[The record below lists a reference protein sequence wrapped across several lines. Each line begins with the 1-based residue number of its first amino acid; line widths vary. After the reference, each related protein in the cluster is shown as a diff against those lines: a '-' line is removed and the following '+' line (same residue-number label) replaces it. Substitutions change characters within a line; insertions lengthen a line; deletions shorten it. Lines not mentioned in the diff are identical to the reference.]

1 MTTRRFDFTEGNIL
15 RQMIGFSLPIFLT
28 NVLQAS
34 YQFVDSLWV
43 GNLLGSDALASVSV
57 SATIIFTILS
67 FIIGMNG
74 ATLTILAQR
83 KGAGDER
90 GLRESLNAFVVVFAL
105 LAVGLGLV
113 GYILSPHILT
123 WIGTP
128 DAIHEL
134 ATQYLQ
140 VNSLGIVFLFGY
152 NFVGTVLRALGDSRT
167 PIRFVLAAVIL
178 NAVLDPL
185 FIAGLDMG
193 VMGAAVATILS
204 QGLSFVY
211 ALVYTQRTGK
221 IPFTKPH
228 RPDKEYAVAI
238 FRLGIPAGLQMML
251 ISGGMMAIISIVNS
265 FGEDAVAGFGAAQ
278 RMDSLIMLPILTLGS
293 AVTSMAGQNIGAG
306 KWERV
311 NGVTRSGIALIMS
324 LSLFIA
330 ILVYVGAPTM
340 LGWFVNKPESI
351 AFGADYLRTVCFFY
365 PFLGINFVLNGV
377 IRGAGAMLAVL
388 ALNFISFWI
397 LRYPLTALF
406 SWWLGESGIAYGM
419 GMSFLLS
426 AVFAVLYYRFGGWK
440 NVRIAGSRQSVK

>member
-1 MTTRRFDFTEGNIL
+1 MTVRRFDFTEGNIL
-15 RQMIGFSLPIFLT
+15 RQMVAYSLPIFLT

-43 GNLLGSDALASVSV
+43 GNLLGSNALASVSV
-57 SATIIFTILS
+57 SGTIIFTILS

-90 GLRESLNAFVVVFAL
+90 GLQESLNAFVVVFAL
-105 LAVGLGLV
+105 LAISLGLV
-113 GYILSPHILT
+113 GYVLSPYILT

-128 DAIHEL
+128 DTIHKL

-140 VNSLGIVFLFGY
+140 VNALGIVFLFGY
-152 NFVGTVLRALGDSRT
+152 NFIGTVLRALGDSRT

-178 NAVLDPL
+178 NTVLDPL
-185 FIAGLDMG
+185 FIAGFNMG
-193 VMGAAVATILS
+193 VVGAAAATILS

-211 ALVYTQRTGK
+211 ALIYTKQTGK

-228 RPDKEYAVAI
+228 RPDKQYAVAI

-251 ISGGMMAIISIVNS
+251 ISGGMMAVISIVNS
-265 FGEDAVAGFGAAQ
+265 FGEDVVAGFGAAQ

-311 NGVTRSGIALIMS
+311 SDVTRSGIRLIMS
-324 LSLFIA
+324 VSA
-330 ILVYVGAPTM
+330 IMAVVVYIFAPTM
-340 LGWFVNKPESI
+340 LGWFVETPASI
-351 AFGADYLRTVCFFY
+351 RFGADYLRTVCLFY

-388 ALNFISFWI
+388 VLNFISFWV
-397 LRYPLTALF
+397 LRYPLSALF
-406 SWWLGESGIAYGM
+406 SRWLGESGIAYGM
-419 GMSFLLS
+419 GVSFLLS
-426 AVFAVLYYRFGGWK
+426 AALVMLYYRFGRWQQ
-440 NVRIAGSRQSVK
+440 VRITGSRQ

>member
-1 MTTRRFDFTEGNIL
+1 MAVRRFDFTEGNIL
-15 RQMIGFSLPIFLT
+15 CQMVAYSLPIFLT

-43 GNLLGSDALASVSV
+43 GNLLGSNALASVSV
-57 SATIIFTILS
+57 SGTIIFTILS

-90 GLRESLNAFVVVFAL
+90 GLQESLNAFVVVFAL
-105 LAVGLGLV
+105 LAISLGLI
-113 GYILSPHILT
+113 GYVLSPYILT

-128 DAIHEL
+128 DTIHKL
-134 ATQYLQ
+134 ATEYLQ
-140 VNSLGIVFLFGY
+140 VNALGIVFLFGY
-152 NFVGTVLRALGDSRT
+152 NFIGTVLRALGDSRT

-178 NAVLDPL
+178 NTVLDPL
-185 FIAGLDMG
+185 FIAGFHMG
-193 VMGAAVATILS
+193 VVGAAAATILS

-211 ALVYTQRTGK
+211 ALIYTKRTGK

-228 RPDKEYAVAI
+228 RPDKQYAATI

-251 ISGGMMAIISIVNS
+251 ISGGMMAVISIVNS
-265 FGEDAVAGFGAAQ
+265 FGEDVVAGFGAAQ

-311 NGVTRSGIALIMS
+311 NGVTRSGIGLIMS
-324 LSLFIA
+324 ISAIIA
-330 ILVYVGAPTM
+330 VVVYVFAPAM
-340 LGWFVNKPESI
+340 LGWFVENPAAI
-351 AFGADYLRTVCFFY
+351 HFGAAYLRTVCLFY

-388 ALNFISFWI
+388 VLNFISFWV
-397 LRYPLTALF
+397 LRYPLSALF
-406 SWWLGESGIAYGM
+406 SRWLGESGIAYGM
-419 GMSFLLS
+419 GVSFLLS
-426 AVFAVLYYRFGGWK
+426 AGFAVLYYRLGSWK
-440 NVRIAGSRQSVK
+440 RVRIVGSRQ

>member
-1 MTTRRFDFTEGNIL
+1 MAVRRFDFTEGNIL
-15 RQMIGFSLPIFLT
+15 RQMVGYSLPIFLT

-34 YQFVDSLWV
+34 YQFIDSLWV
-43 GNLLGSDALASVSV
+43 GNLLGSNALASVSV
-57 SATIIFTILS
+57 SGTIIFTILS

-90 GLRESLNAFVVVFAL
+90 GLQESLNAFVVVFAL
-105 LAVGLGLV
+105 LAISLGLI
-113 GYILSPHILT
+113 GYVLSPYILT

-128 DAIHEL
+128 DTIHKL

-140 VNSLGIVFLFGY
+140 VNALGIVFLFGY
-152 NFVGTVLRALGDSRT
+152 NFIGTVLRALGDSRT

-178 NAVLDPL
+178 NTVLDPL
-185 FIAGLDMG
+185 FIAGFHMG
-193 VMGAAVATILS
+193 VVGAAAATILS

-211 ALVYTQRTGK
+211 ALIYTKRTGK

-228 RPDKEYAVAI
+228 RPDKQYAAAI

-251 ISGGMMAIISIVNS
+251 ISGGMMAVISIVNS
-265 FGEDAVAGFGAAQ
+265 FGEDVVAGFGAAQ

-311 NGVTRSGIALIMS
+311 NGVTRSGIGLIMS
-324 LSLFIA
+324 ISAIIA
-330 ILVYVGAPTM
+330 VVVYVCAPAM
-340 LGWFVNKPESI
+340 LGWFVENPAAI
-351 AFGADYLRTVCFFY
+351 HFGAAYLRTVCLFY

-377 IRGAGAMLAVL
+377 IRGAGAMFAVL
-388 ALNFISFWI
+388 ILNFISFWV
-397 LRYPLTALF
+397 LRYPLSAFF
-406 SWWLGESGIAYGM
+406 SRWLGESGIAYGM
-419 GMSFLLS
+419 GVSFLLS
-426 AVFAVLYYRFGGWK
+426 ACFAVLYYRLGSWK
-440 NVRIAGSRQSVK
+440 RVRIVGSRQ